1 MTEKRIFTLKEPRF
15 YYILYQIIIW
25 FSIGKNKISEGV
37 RNMVEEIFQQGQK
50 TRPVI
55 AADVVVLIQE
65 KKMNLD
71 NLCLTKGS
79 FIHL

>member
-1 MTEKRIFTLKEPRF
+1 
-15 YYILYQIIIW
+15 
-25 FSIGKNKISEGV
+25 
-37 RNMVEEIFQQGQK
+37 MVEEIFQQGQK